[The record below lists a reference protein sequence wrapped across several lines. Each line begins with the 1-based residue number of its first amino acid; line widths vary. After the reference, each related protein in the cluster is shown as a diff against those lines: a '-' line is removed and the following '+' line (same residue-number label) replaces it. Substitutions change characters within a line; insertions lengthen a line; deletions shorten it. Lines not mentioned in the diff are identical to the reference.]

1 MTSTPSPAPL
11 SSVFNTRSGVEKAA
25 IVLLILGEERAGQ
38 LMESMDQN
46 EQITVTR
53 ALSSVGKVPP
63 SLVRE
68 ACEIFQSKLSEG
80 EIMVGSAHTAKR
92 MLEKFL
98 PEDRVMSI
106 MDEIKAPIGRTTWEK
121 LTSINHVT
129 LANYLVGEGEQT
141 AAVVISRLRSDYA
154 AKVFEVLP
162 ESFTVKLINR
172 MIDLESV
179 PRETIV
185 EIENILQAEFMTT
198 FGHGGIGSDPTGFL
212 AEIFN
217 RTSSDFTDKVL
228 EEVATERPEDVQA
241 IQSRMFTFNDLATI
255 DTTAA
260 SAIMSNVPREV
271 IILALKSAPENV
283 VERFLSSVAER
294 TSSIMRDEM
303 QFLGPIRLREIKGA
317 QDEVLRTA
325 KRLEAAGE
333 IVLKDSDDDRIID

>member
-1 MTSTPSPAPL
+1 MTTTPAVQAN
-11 SSVFNTRSGVEKAA
+11 SVFNNKTGVEKAA
-25 IVLLILGEERAGQ
+25 IVLLILGEELAGQ
-38 LMESMDQN
+38 LMENLDQN

-53 ALSSVGKVPP
+53 ALSAVGKVPP

-68 ACEIFQSKLSEG
+68 ACETFQSKLSEG

-162 ESFTVKLINR
+162 PAFTVKLIHR

-179 PRETIV
+179 PRETII

-217 RTSSDFTDKVL
+217 RTSGDFTEKVL
-228 EEVATERPEDVQA
+228 EEVGVERPEDVQA

-255 DTTAA
+255 DLVAA
-260 SAIMSNVPREV
+260 SAIIGNVPRDV
-271 IILALKSAPENV
+271 LILALKNAPENV

-294 TSSIMRDEM
+294 TAGIMRDEM
-303 QFLGPIRLREIKGA
+303 QFLGPIRLREIKSA

-325 KRLEAAGE
+325 KRLEASGE